1 MPGKIIEEPFHLT
14 NADANVTEA
23 DGTAATW
30 SDIFKYQVPQGV
42 THMLNSEHTF
52 SGYVE
57 DASAEVAAPDAQVK
71 IEVRDPSEQDKR
83 PVYGPAMYTMST
95 EFQDRDLMAHL
106 NCPAGGVQV
115 TPRSWIVVMVNDD
128 GTIDASD
135 SYFDLLISRVR
146 ESVI

>member
-14 NADANVTEA
+14 DAVAQVTA
-23 DGTAATW
+23 AAGVPATW
-30 SDIFKYQVPQGV
+30 SDIWKYQVPQGV
-42 THMLNSEHTF
+42 THLLKSEHTF
-52 SGYVE
+52 SAYVE
-57 DASAEVAAPDAQVK
+57 DASTEIAAPDAEIK

-83 PVYGPAMYTMST
+83 PVYGPAMYVMST

-106 NCPAGGVQV
+106 NCPAGGIQV
-115 TPRSWIVVMVNDD
+115 TDRSWIVIMVKDG
-128 GTIDASD
+128 GTIDQTD

>member
-14 NADANVTEA
+14 DADANVT
-23 DGTAATW
+23 AAAGVPDTW
-30 SDIFKYQVPQGV
+30 SDIWKYQVPQGV
-42 THMLNSEHTF
+42 THLLKSEHTI
-52 SGYVE
+52 SAYIE
-57 DASAEVAAPDAQVK
+57 DAGAEIAAPDAEVK

-83 PVYGPAMYTMST
+83 PVYGPAMYVMST

-106 NCPAGGVQV
+106 NCPASGIQV
-115 TPRSWIVVMVNDD
+115 TDRSWIVIMVKDG
-128 GTIDASD
+128 GTIDQTD